1 MKYLILF
8 IIVFLVVFLLY
19 LITVIENK
27 RKLLNFPKT
36 NQALLLINK
45 YQLKIDKDN
54 VKELAVKIALANSFV
69 IGLAITVIELVN
81 NFLLK
86 LLVGF
91 LVMLP
96 LILVLYHIIGKSMQK
111 EGKKHV

>member
-1 MKYLILF
+1 MKYIILF
-8 IIVFLVVFLLY
+8 VIVFVIVFLLY

-27 RKLLNFPKT
+27 RKLSKFSKT
-36 NQALLLINK
+36 NQALLLINR
-45 YQLKIDKDN
+45 YNLKIDKDN
-54 VKELAVKIALANSFV
+54 VKEFAVKIALANSLV
-69 IGLAITVIELVN
+69 VAVAITVIELVN

-96 LILVLYHIIGKSMQK
+96 LILILYNMIGKSMQK

>member
-36 NQALLLINK
+36 NQALLLINR
-45 YQLKIDKDN
+45 YNLKIDKDN
-54 VKELAVKIALANSFV
+54 VKGFAVKIALANSFV
-69 IGLAITVIELVN
+69 VASAITAVELVS

-96 LILVLYHIIGKSMQK
+96 LILVLYNMIGKSMQK